1 MRTTVLTLLLLVSAA
16 CLLAQDNPSKSAGAT
31 TIEGCLKAAG
41 SYYTLTDGTGK
52 VYHLS
57 DPNSKLQGHDGQQVQ
72 ITGTPR
78 IKTVDTTVQGA
89 ESTAKE
95 ESVFRVKSVKHIADT
110 CTSK

>member
-1 MRTTVLTLLLLVSAA
+1 MRTTVLILLLLLSAA
-16 CLLAQDNPSKSAGAT
+16 CLLAQDNPSKSAGTT

-41 SYYTLTDGTGK
+41 GYYTLTDSTGK
-52 VYHLS
+52 VYHLY
-57 DPNSKLQGHDGQQVQ
+57 DPNSKLQGHDGHQVQ

-78 IKTVDTTVQGA
+78 ITTIEGA
-89 ESTAKE
+89 TSTTKE